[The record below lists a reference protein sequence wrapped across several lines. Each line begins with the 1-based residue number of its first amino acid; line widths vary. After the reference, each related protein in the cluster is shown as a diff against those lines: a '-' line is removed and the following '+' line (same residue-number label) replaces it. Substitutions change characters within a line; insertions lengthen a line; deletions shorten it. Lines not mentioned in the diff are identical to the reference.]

1 MTEMTENGMPPDIT
15 SEQGAEVRGRE
26 QAEEHAAG
34 SDPDYRFTLANER
47 TFLAWF
53 RTALALIAGGVAV
66 VQLVPA
72 LAFPEARHV
81 LGILLTVTGGGL
93 SLAAVLR
100 WWRVQAAMRREE
112 DLPPT
117 WIPVILGLG
126 LAALTAFVVVLL
138 LLSGRSA

>member
-1 MTEMTENGMPPDIT
+1 VSSVQPNITGSTDTE
-15 SEQGAEVRGRE
+15 ARGQE
-26 QAEEHAAG
+26 QATGRAAG

-53 RTALALIAGGVAV
+53 RTALALTAGGVAV

-72 LAFPEARHV
+72 LAFPGALRL
-81 LGILLTVTGGGL
+81 LGILLTVAAGGL

-100 WWRVQAAMRREE
+100 WRRVQAAMRRAE

-117 WIPVILGLG
+117 RIPVILGLG

-138 LLSGRSA
+138 LLSRQPA

>member
-1 MTEMTENGMPPDIT
+1 VSGVQPNIT
-15 SEQGAEVRGRE
+15 SSEAAEMRGQEQSTGR
-26 QAEEHAAG
+26 AAG

-72 LAFPEARHV
+72 LAFPGALHL
-81 LGILLTVTGGGL
+81 LGILLTVAGGGL

-100 WWRVQAAMRREE
+100 WWRVQAAMRHEE
-112 DLPPT
+112 ALPPT

-126 LAALTAFVVVLL
+126 LAALTAFVLVLL
-138 LLSGRSA
+138 LLSRRSA

>member
-1 MTEMTENGMPPDIT
+1 MQQNVTGHA
-15 SEQGAEVRGRE
+15 GAEAPAQATGR
-26 QAEEHAAG
+26 AAG
-34 SDPDYRFTLANER
+34 SEPDYRFTLATER

-72 LAFPEARHV
+72 LALPGARQV
-81 LGILLTVTGGGL
+81 LGMLLTVAGGGL

-100 WWRVQAAMRREE
+100 WSRVQAAMRREE

-117 WIPVILGLG
+117 RVPVILGLG

>member
-1 MTEMTENGMPPDIT
+1 MPPNVPSDA
-15 SEQGAEVRGRE
+15 GAQAPE
-26 QAEEHAAG
+26 QATGRAAG
-34 SDPDYRFTLANER
+34 SEPDYRFTLANER

-72 LAFPEARHV
+72 LALPGARHV
-81 LGILLTVTGGGL
+81 LGTLLAVAGGGL
-93 SLAAVLR
+93 SLAAVFR
-100 WWRVQAAMRREE
+100 WSRVQAAMRREE

-117 WIPVILGLG
+117 RIPVILGLG

-138 LLSGRSA
+138 LLSWRSA

>member
-1 MTEMTENGMPPDIT
+1 VSSVQQNITGSTGTEARGQ
-15 SEQGAEVRGRE
+15 EQVTGR
-26 QAEEHAAG
+26 AAG

-53 RTALALIAGGVAV
+53 RTALALTAGGVAV

-72 LAFPEARHV
+72 LAFPDALRL
-81 LGILLTVTGGGL
+81 LGILLTVAGGGL

-100 WWRVQAAMRREE
+100 WRRVQAAMRRAE

-117 WIPVILGLG
+117 RIPVILGLG

-138 LLSGRSA
+138 LLSRQPA

>member
-1 MTEMTENGMPPDIT
+1 VSSVQPNIT
-15 SEQGAEVRGRE
+15 GGTGTQARGQE
-26 QAEEHAAG
+26 QATGRAAG

-53 RTALALIAGGVAV
+53 RTALALTAGGVAV

-72 LAFPEARHV
+72 LAFPDALRL
-81 LGILLTVTGGGL
+81 LGILLTVAGGGL

-100 WWRVQAAMRREE
+100 WRRVQAAMRRAE

-117 WIPVILGLG
+117 RIPVILSLG
-126 LAALTAFVVVLL
+126 LTALTAFVVVLL
-138 LLSGRSA
+138 LLSRQPA

>member
-1 MTEMTENGMPPDIT
+1 VPPNVPSDA
-15 SEQGAEVRGRE
+15 GARAPA
-26 QAEEHAAG
+26 QATRRAAG
-34 SDPDYRFTLANER
+34 SEPDYRFTLANER

-72 LAFPEARHV
+72 LAFPGARQV
-81 LGILLTVTGGGL
+81 LGILLTVEGGGL

-100 WWRVQAAMRREE
+100 WSRVQAAMRREE

-117 WIPVILGLG
+117 RIPVILGLG

-138 LLSGRSA
+138 LLSGRSM

>member
-1 MTEMTENGMPPDIT
+1 VSNVQPNIT
-15 SEQGAEVRGRE
+15 DNEGTGAQGQKLAAAGR
-26 QAEEHAAG
+26 AGG

-72 LAFPEARHV
+72 LACPGAVHL
-81 LGILLTVTGGGL
+81 LGILLTVAGGGL

-100 WWRVQAAMRREE
+100 WRRVQAAMRRAE

-117 WIPVILGLG
+117 WMPMILGLG

-138 LLSGRSA
+138 LLSGRPA

>member
-1 MTEMTENGMPPDIT
+1 VSSVQPNIT
-15 SEQGAEVRGRE
+15 GGTGTQARGQE
-26 QAEEHAAG
+26 QATGRAAG

-53 RTALALIAGGVAV
+53 RTALALTAGGVAV

-72 LAFPEARHV
+72 LAFPAALRL
-81 LGILLTVTGGGL
+81 LGILLTVAGGGL

-100 WWRVQAAMRREE
+100 WRRVQAAMRRAE
-112 DLPPT
+112 DLPRT
-117 WIPVILGLG
+117 RIPVIMGLG

-138 LLSGRSA
+138 LLSRQPA

>member
-1 MTEMTENGMPPDIT
+1 VSSVQPNIT
-15 SEQGAEVRGRE
+15 GGTGTQARGQE
-26 QAEEHAAG
+26 QATGRAAG

-53 RTALALIAGGVAV
+53 RTALALTAGGVAV

-72 LAFPEARHV
+72 LAFPDALRL
-81 LGILLTVTGGGL
+81 LGILLTVAGGGL

-100 WWRVQAAMRREE
+100 WRRVQAAMRRAE

-117 WIPVILGLG
+117 RIPVILGLG

-138 LLSGRSA
+138 LLSRQPA

>member
-1 MTEMTENGMPPDIT
+1 VQPNVTGHAGTEAP
-15 SEQGAEVRGRE
+15 ARGTGR
-26 QAEEHAAG
+26 AAG
-34 SDPDYRFTLANER
+34 SEPDYRFTLANER

-72 LAFPEARHV
+72 LAFPGARQV
-81 LGILLTVTGGGL
+81 LGTLLAVAGGVL

-100 WWRVQAAMRREE
+100 WSRVQAAMRREE

-117 WIPVILGLG
+117 RIPMILGLG

-138 LLSGRSA
+138 LSGRSA

>member
-1 MTEMTENGMPPDIT
+1 VPPNVPSDA
-15 SEQGAEVRGRE
+15 GARAPARATGR
-26 QAEEHAAG
+26 AAG
-34 SDPDYRFTLANER
+34 SEPDYRFTLANER

-72 LAFPEARHV
+72 LAFPGARQV
-81 LGILLTVTGGGL
+81 LGILLTVAGGGL

-100 WWRVQAAMRREE
+100 WSRVQAAMRREE

-117 WIPVILGLG
+117 RIPVILGLG

-138 LLSGRSA
+138 LSWRSA

>member
-1 MTEMTENGMPPDIT
+1 VQPNVSGHA
-15 SEQGAEVRGRE
+15 GAEAPAQATGR
-26 QAEEHAAG
+26 AAG
-34 SDPDYRFTLANER
+34 SEPDYRFTLANER

-72 LAFPEARHV
+72 LAFPGARQV
-81 LGILLTVTGGGL
+81 LGTLLTVAGGGL

-100 WWRVQAAMRREE
+100 WSRVQTAMRRED

-117 WIPVILGLG
+117 RVPVILGLG